1 MKLLFDENL
10 SPRLAEALADL
21 FPGSAHVHGL
31 GLGTTDDIEV
41 WQFARS
47 QGWTLVTKD
56 SDYYDISLVRGS
68 PPKLVWIRRGN
79 CSTDDI
85 ESLLRQRAEVVASLE
100 TDENALVLVLL

>member
-10 SPRLAEALADL
+10 SPRLAESLVDL

-85 ESLLRQRAEVVASLE
+85 EALLRQRAEVVASLE
-100 TDENALVLVLL
+100 TDESALVLVLL